1 MFGFDADMVYRIPAL
16 LVALTIH
23 EYAHARAAVAMG
35 DPTPRFLGRVTLNP
49 IPHIDPIGMLLLF
62 VAGFGWAKPVPINPR
77 NFRDGRKGVFV
88 VSLAGVGANI
98 ALGFV
103 AWFFLNLLGELNLI
117 GVVWQKTLWQLYR
130 YNLMFAIFNLIPVPP
145 LDGSKVLM
153 SLLPG
158 RYAYEYQK
166 LEPYGNYILIAL
178 VLIPGL
184 LSFVVTPFYRI
195 IEFIIRGTTSLILGI
210 VL

>member
-1 MFGFDADMVYRIPAL
+1 MFGFDVDMVYRIPAL
-16 LVALTIH
+16 LAAMTIH
-23 EYAHARAAVAMG
+23 EYAHARAVAMG

-77 NFRDGRKGVFV
+77 NFFDGRKGTFI
-88 VSLAGVGANI
+88 VSLAGAGANI

-103 AWFFLNLLGELNLI
+103 AYFFLNFLYELNLI
-117 GVVWQKTLWQLYR
+117 GVVWQKTLAQLYR
-130 YNLMFAIFNLIPVPP
+130 YNVMFAVFNLIPIPP

-158 RYAYEYQK
+158 RLAYQYQK

-184 LSFVVTPFYRI
+184 LSVVVTPFFRVV
-195 IEFIIRGTTSLILGI
+195 EFIIRVAARLILGI
-210 VL
+210 VF